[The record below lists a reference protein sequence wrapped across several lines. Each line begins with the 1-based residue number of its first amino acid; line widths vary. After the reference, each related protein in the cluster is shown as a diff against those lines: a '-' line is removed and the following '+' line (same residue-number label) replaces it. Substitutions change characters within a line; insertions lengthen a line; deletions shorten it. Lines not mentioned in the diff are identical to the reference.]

1 MEIQTLKL
9 GEFRNEEHYKFHS
22 DFSKLIATNPVAVQG
37 LGDKLSTYVA
47 CIEQENAVLNVL
59 RASDITGD
67 LSEMDRMRDAT
78 FSGMSGTINSAHNH
92 YDANVCKAADRL
104 RLLLD
109 TYGNVPHKPY
119 DQETSSIV
127 KLVAELEGTY
137 AADVAVVGIG
147 GWVSELKTRN
157 TAFDNL
163 KNERYSENG
172 AKPQD
177 NLKQSRI
184 VTDNIYRTVLKR
196 LNALIE
202 VNGETAYMALV
213 TEQNQRVENYRNLLA
228 QRRGR
233 NAKKDGEDETDTDSP
248 QNS

>member
-9 GEFRNEEHYKFHS
+9 SEFRNEEHYKFHS
-22 DFSKLIATNPVAVQG
+22 DFSKLIATNPVAVQE
-37 LGDKLSTYVA
+37 LGDKLPTYVA
-47 CIEQENAVLNVL
+47 GIEQENILLNML
-59 RASDITGD
+59 RSSDITGD

-78 FSGMSGTINSAHNH
+78 FSGISGTINSAHNH
-92 YDANVCKAADRL
+92 YDANVRKAADRL
-104 RLLLD
+104 SLLLD
-109 TYGNVPHKPY
+109 TYGDVPHKPY

-137 AADVAVVGIG
+137 AADVTVVGIG

-163 KNERYSENG
+163 KNERYTENG

-177 NLKQSRI
+177 SLKQSRI
-184 VTDNIYRTVLKR
+184 VTDSIYRTVLKR

-202 VNGETAYMALV
+202 VNGETAYTALV

-233 NAKKDGEDETDTDSP
+233 NAKKDEADETDTDSP